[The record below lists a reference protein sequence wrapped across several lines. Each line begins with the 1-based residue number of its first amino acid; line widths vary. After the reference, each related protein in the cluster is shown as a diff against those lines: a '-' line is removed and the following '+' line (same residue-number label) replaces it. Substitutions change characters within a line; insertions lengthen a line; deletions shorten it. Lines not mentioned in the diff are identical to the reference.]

1 MVLGFIINV
10 ATAIIG
16 MGHNFA
22 ATASRIVANVS
33 QYFLMAIDTTTST
46 LDISLV
52 EILLDLCKTV
62 LTLFTIFPLNLFL
75 VSGLIFV
82 AFNIF
87 RSAKKAAK

>member
-1 MVLGFIINV
+1 MVSGFIINV
-10 ATAIIG
+10 ATAVIG

-22 ATASRIVANVS
+22 AIVSRIVANVS
-33 QYFLMAIDTTTST
+33 QYYLMATDTTTST
-46 LDISLV
+46 LDVSLV
-52 EILLDLCKTV
+52 ETLLDLCRSV

-75 VSGLIFV
+75 VGGLVFL